1 MEGFLTFIGVVGSI
15 VLILA
20 LVVGL
25 SIWVMKAS
33 DPCRHSYER
42 IDTCNDKKMILV
54 CRRCGK
60 IKRLKK

>member
-1 MEGFLTFIGVVGSI
+1 MLIALGITGIVVI
-15 VLILA
+15 LITA
-20 LVVGL
+20 IVGL

-42 IDTCNDKKMILV
+42 VDDGTDKWIVLV

-60 IKRLKK
+60 VKKVRRD